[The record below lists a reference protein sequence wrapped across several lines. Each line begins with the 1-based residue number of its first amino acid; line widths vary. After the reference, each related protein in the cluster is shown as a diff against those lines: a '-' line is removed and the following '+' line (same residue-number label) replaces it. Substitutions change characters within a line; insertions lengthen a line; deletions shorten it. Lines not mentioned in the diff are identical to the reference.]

1 MKYATV
7 KLGSA
12 TVPWPAMAGAL
23 AIMPLLTVMGLHQVA
38 QQKAQGI
45 SSSVMDIAAKGQ
57 FVSPTLGRPSP
68 EAEAL
73 ALTFNSECTQP
84 FGPSPMINR
93 APPKAAPPRDPP
105 PGPTD
110 VTKTPAP
117 TTQPPGPAKPP
128 TLTLTSIMDAQGQ
141 PCAVINGKIR
151 RVGDTVG
158 KGFKVVS
165 INGTLGQ
172 VVIAN
177 GKVRSMLQI
186 KRASDGE

>member
-7 KLGSA
+7 KLGS
-12 TVPWPAMAGAL
+12 TSVPWPAMAVAL
-23 AIMPLLTVMGLHQVA
+23 AIMPLLTVLGLHELA
-38 QQKAQGI
+38 QKKTQAIGNP
-45 SSSVMDIAAKGQ
+45 VLDVAAKGQ
-57 FVSPTLGRPSP
+57 FVPPTLARPSP

-84 FGPSPMINR
+84 FGPSPVINR
-93 APPKAAPPRDPP
+93 APPKSLAPKDPP

-110 VTKTPAP
+110 TGKTPTAP
-117 TTQPPGPAKPP
+117 SQPPAPAKPP
-128 TLTLTSIMDAQGQ
+128 TLTVTSIMDAQGQ

-151 RVGDTVG
+151 RAGDSVG

-172 VVIAN
+172 VVISN
-177 GKVRSMLQI
+177 GKVRSTLQI